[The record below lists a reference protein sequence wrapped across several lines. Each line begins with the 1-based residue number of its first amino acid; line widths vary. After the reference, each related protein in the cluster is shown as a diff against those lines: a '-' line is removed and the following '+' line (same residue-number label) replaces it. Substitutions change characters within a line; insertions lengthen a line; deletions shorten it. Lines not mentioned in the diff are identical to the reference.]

1 MLDIVQTSTFRKD
14 YALLVKQG
22 RDMSLLEKVID
33 LIAEGKPLPK
43 KYKDHPLIGD
53 WVGFRECHIQGDW
66 ILIYI
71 INDNELTLTLS
82 RSGSHSRIF
91 RI

>member
-1 MLDIVQTSTFRKD
+1 MLDIVQTSTFRTD

-33 LIAEGKPLPK
+33 LLAEGKPLPK

>member
-33 LIAEGKPLPK
+33 LLAEGKPLPK

-53 WVGFRECHIQGDW
+53 WVGFRECHIQGDF
-66 ILIYI
+66 YI

>member
-22 RDMSLLEKVID
+22 RDMLLLEKVID
-33 LIAEGKPLPK
+33 LLAEGKPLPK

>member
-33 LIAEGKPLPK
+33 LLAEGKPLPK